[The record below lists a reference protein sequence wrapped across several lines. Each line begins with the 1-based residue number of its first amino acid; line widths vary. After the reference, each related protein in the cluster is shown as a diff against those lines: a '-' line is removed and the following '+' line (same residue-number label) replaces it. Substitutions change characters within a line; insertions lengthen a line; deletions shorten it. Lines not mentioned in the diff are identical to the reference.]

1 MKGKGERKT
10 RDQGGKYSV
19 PRWRKIERKER
30 VAKWSD
36 SEMIAEF
43 FSRSF
48 FLLAELFLFHASRE
62 EKKNWTKESRER
74 KEQRERERGRALT
87 WLRFGEASSTRWTDS
102 PRQTGAL
109 SEEMDRWSGSCSIA
123 PRAESKSRCVYS
135 RTFVFR
141 SCPSSPRIGGW
152 KIQPLGWFTTASI
165 RPSIPLVRQM

>member
-1 MKGKGERKT
+1 M
-10 RDQGGKYSV
+10 
-19 PRWRKIERKER
+19 
-30 VAKWSD
+30 
-36 SEMIAEF
+36 
-43 FSRSF
+43 
-48 FLLAELFLFHASRE
+48 
-62 EKKNWTKESRER
+62 
-74 KEQRERERGRALT
+74 T

-165 RPSIPLVRQM
+165 RPSIPLVRQMQFRTWKSCIDLKNFTIIPSINRLVVRPNLTALFAAVAPP